1 MAHAHADVG
10 QHREDES
17 TMTSPT
23 EGGALARDKRAPS
36 VQHTVSAALISLLS
50 DILRLR
56 MGPGSLKRN
65 SMRHEQEWC
74 RATYNRLLFGFA
86 CGLVLL
92 YLELDRRLARE
103 SDEARVA
110 RTFFGPP

>member
-65 SMRHEQEWC
+65 SMRHEQGQGC
-74 RATYNRLLFGFA
+74 RATTLLFGFA